1 MATVKE
7 PPVPRKKVN
16 RIGLAL
22 VDYKGKPSTLCD
34 GCGHDAISSQLTK
47 AFYELGIPPH
57 EVAKL
62 SGIGCS
68 SKTPAYFLGKSH
80 GFNGVHGRMPSLAA
94 GTVLANRNLRVVG
107 VSGDGDTASIGI
119 GQFVHLLR
127 RNLPVVYII
136 ENNGV
141 YGLTKGQFS
150 ATADVGSKLKTGVV
164 NELPA
169 IDLCNLAVELGA
181 TYVARSFAGDPKQLV
196 ALLEGALSHKGTAV
210 LDIISPCVTF
220 NNHPGSTK
228 SYTWGKEHEELLHEV
243 GFVPYFDQIEVDY
256 EEGAAL
262 EVSLHDGSRIVLKK
276 LERDYDPTDQTR
288 ALGLLRETRE
298 KHQFTTGL
306 IYVEPERQNF
316 LELLDMVDEPLAHLP
331 VEKLRPPKEALDEV
345 MERLR

>member
-7 PPVPRKKVN
+7 SPPPQKKVN
-16 RIGLAL
+16 RIGLTVA
-22 VDYKGKPSTLCD
+22 DYKGKPSTLCD

-47 AFYELGIPPH
+47 AFFELGIQPYQ
-57 EVAKL
+57 VAKL

-94 GTVLANRNLRVVG
+94 GTVLANRTLKAVG

-127 RNLPVVYII
+127 RNLPIVYIV

-150 ATADVGSKLKTGVV
+150 ATSDLGSKLKTGVV
-164 NELPA
+164 NELPP
-169 IDLCNLAVELGA
+169 IDLCTLAVELGA

-196 ALLEGALSHKGTAV
+196 ALLEGALSHKGTSV

-228 SYTWGKEHEELLHEV
+228 SYTWGKEHEEMLHEV
-243 GFVPYFDQIEVDY
+243 GFVPYFEQINVDY
-256 EEGAAL
+256 EEGSAL
-262 EVSLHDGSRIVLKK
+262 EVALHDGSRIVLKK
-276 LERDYDPTDQTR
+276 LERDYDPTDRTC
-288 ALGLLRETRE
+288 ALSLLREASE
-298 KHQFTTGL
+298 KGQFLTGL
-306 IYVEPERQNF
+306 VYVDPERENF
-316 LELLDMVDEPLAHLP
+316 LELLDLVEEPLALLP
-331 VEKLRPPKEALDEV
+331 MERLRPPQEALDEV
-345 MERLR
+345 MESLM

>member
-7 PPVPRKKVN
+7 PPVPHKKVN

-22 VDYKGKPSTLCD
+22 VDYKGKPSTLCA

-127 RNLPVVYII
+127 RNLPMVYII

-196 ALLEGALSHKGTAV
+196 ALLKGALSHKGTAV
-210 LDIISPCVTF
+210 FDIISPCVTF

-331 VEKLRPPKEALDEV
+331 VEKLRPSKEALDEV

>member
-7 PPVPRKKVN
+7 SPPPQKKVN
-16 RIGLAL
+16 RIGLTVA
-22 VDYKGKPSTLCD
+22 DYKGKPSTLCD

-47 AFYELGIPPH
+47 AFFELGIQPYQ
-57 EVAKL
+57 VAKL

-94 GTVLANRNLRVVG
+94 GTVLANRTLRVVG

-127 RNLPVVYII
+127 RNLPIVYIV

-150 ATADVGSKLKTGVV
+150 ATSDLGSKLKTGVV
-164 NELPA
+164 NELPP
-169 IDLCNLAVELGA
+169 IDLCTLAVELGA

-196 ALLEGALSHKGTAV
+196 ALLEGALSHKGTSV

-228 SYTWGKEHEELLHEV
+228 SYTWGKEHEEMLHEV
-243 GFVPYFDQIEVDY
+243 GFVPYFEQINVDY
-256 EEGAAL
+256 EEGSAL
-262 EVSLHDGSRIVLKK
+262 EVALHDGSRIVLKK
-276 LERDYDPTDQTR
+276 LERDYDPTDRTC
-288 ALGLLRETRE
+288 ALSLLREASE
-298 KHQFTTGL
+298 KGQFLTGL
-306 IYVEPERQNF
+306 VYVDPERENF
-316 LELLDMVDEPLAHLP
+316 LELLDLVEEPLALLP
-331 VEKLRPPKEALDEV
+331 MERLRPSQEALDEV
-345 MERLR
+345 MESLK

>member
-1 MATVKE
+1 METVKE
-7 PPVPRKKVN
+7 SPPPQKKVN
-16 RIGLAL
+16 RIGLTVA
-22 VDYKGKPSTLCD
+22 DYKGKPSTLCD

-47 AFYELGIPPH
+47 AFFELGIQPYQ
-57 EVAKL
+57 VAKL

-94 GTVLANRNLRVVG
+94 GTVLANRTLRVVG

-127 RNLPVVYII
+127 RNLPIVYIV

-150 ATADVGSKLKTGVV
+150 ATSDLGSKLKTGVV
-164 NELPA
+164 NELPP
-169 IDLCNLAVELGA
+169 IDLCTLAVELGA

-196 ALLEGALSHKGTAV
+196 ALLEGALSHKGTSV

-228 SYTWGKEHEELLHEV
+228 SYTWGKEHEEMLHEV
-243 GFVPYFDQIEVDY
+243 GFVPYFEQINVDY
-256 EEGAAL
+256 EEGSAL
-262 EVSLHDGSRIVLKK
+262 EVALHDGSRIVLKK
-276 LERDYDPTDQTR
+276 LERDYDPTDRTC
-288 ALGLLRETRE
+288 ALSLLREASE
-298 KHQFTTGL
+298 KGQFLTGL
-306 IYVEPERQNF
+306 VYVDPERENF
-316 LELLDMVDEPLAHLP
+316 LELLDLVEEPLALLP
-331 VEKLRPPKEALDEV
+331 MERLRPPQEALDEV
-345 MERLR
+345 MESLK